1 MPLLPAI
8 PDFETKKKQITDVF
22 IRYNTMFIASD
33 YVFRHINPKIILA
46 EINVVLNYLEANGEL
61 QSKMIGS
68 IKKFQR
74 KI

>member
-1 MPLLPAI
+1 MALLPAI
-8 PDFETKKKQITDVF
+8 PDFESKKKQVTDVF
-22 IRYNTMFIASD
+22 IRNNTMFIASD

-46 EINVVLNYLEANGEL
+46 EINVILNYLETTGDL
-61 QSKMIGS
+61 QSKMVGS